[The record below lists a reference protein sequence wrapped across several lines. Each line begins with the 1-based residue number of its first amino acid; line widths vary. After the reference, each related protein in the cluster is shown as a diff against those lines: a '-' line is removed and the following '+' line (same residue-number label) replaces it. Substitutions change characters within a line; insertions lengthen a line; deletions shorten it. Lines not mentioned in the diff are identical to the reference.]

1 MKSIKELIVDFH
13 SGDEKALDLLTKE
26 MTPLVKKYANQ
37 MHFMEYEDAVQELF
51 VTLIESI
58 KHLDISR
65 TQNECLKYM
74 KTAVYNRYQCL
85 CRKYFSRIEKES
97 NIVFDLYI
105 GLNDDI
111 DSKIFQIDFENYV
124 ESLKSNPLQYN
135 ILFLYYKKNKKQ
147 SEISEMLGVSH
158 QYVNRIQKRLS
169 MKFVQSFYQE
179 ESENRLNNREK
190 K

>member
-1 MKSIKELIVDFH
+1 MYKR
-13 SGDEKALDLLTKE
+13 
-26 MTPLVKKYANQ
+26 Q
-37 MHFMEYEDAVQELF
+37 
-51 VTLIESI
+51 
-58 KHLDISR
+58 
-65 TQNECLKYM
+65 
-74 KTAVYNRYQCL
+74 
-85 CRKYFSRIEKES
+85 
-97 NIVFDLYI
+97 
-105 GLNDDI
+105 
-111 DSKIFQIDFENYV
+111 
-124 ESLKSNPLQYN
+124 PLQYN